1 MRRILTTLMILLVV
15 IVAGLSA
22 LVLLVNPNDFRD
34 GMVKQVAARS
44 GYQLKLDGP
53 LRWHVWPQLS
63 ILSGRMTL
71 TEPGASAPLV
81 RADNMR
87 LDVALLPL
95 LSHKLQVDKVM
106 LKGAVVELTSQTE
119 AVKDSTAPVEPK
131 NSDLPRIN
139 TGSGWSFDISR
150 LQVADSVLVF
160 QHANDELVTVRDIRL
175 QMEQDAQHQATVE
188 FRGRMNRDQRDWTL
202 SFTAQ
207 VDGSRYPDNLSA
219 TFNKMN
225 WSLQGAELP
234 VQGISGQASFQ
245 AAWKEA
251 QKTLS
256 FSQLALTANDSVLRG
271 EGHVV
276 LGDTQPQWTLNL
288 QADKL
293 DLDNLL
299 GQEAPAATTTVTQ
312 QGQSQPPRQ
321 QSPVIA
327 DNDTRPDYSNLRG
340 FSADLLL
347 NAGQVTWRGMNF
359 SNVSAQASNQFGLL
373 TISQLQGTLDGGQM
387 SLPGTLDARGA
398 EPTANFQ
405 PKLDNI
411 EIGTIL
417 NAFDYPI
424 NLTGK
429 LSLAGDFSGQKVDA
443 DNFRH
448 DWQGQAHLE
457 LRDSRAEGLNFQQ
470 LVQQAVERSTNV
482 KGKES
487 FESATRLDL
496 FASDIALDSGVL
508 DFSNMSGQS
517 SMLVLDGSG
526 SLDLIKEQGDMR
538 FNVRVL
544 EGWEGDS
551 NLIAVLKKTAIPLR
565 VYGPWA
571 SLNYSLQVDQ
581 ALRKELQDEMK
592 RRLNQWADRNQND
605 QNSKDL
611 KKLLDKL

>member
-1 MRRILTTLMILLVV
+1 MRRFLTTLMILLVV

-34 GMVKQVAARS
+34 GMVRQVAARS

-95 LSHKLQVDKVM
+95 LSHKLQVNQVM
-106 LKGAVVELTSQTE
+106 LKGAVVELTPQTE
-119 AVKDSTAPVEPK
+119 AVKDSAAPVEPK
-131 NSDLPRIN
+131 DSELPRVN

-150 LQVADSVLVF
+150 LQIADSVLVF

-175 QMEQDAQHQATVE
+175 QMEQDAQHQASVE
-188 FRGRMNRDQRDWTL
+188 FSGRMNRDQRDWTL
-202 SFTAQ
+202 SFTAR
-207 VDGSRYPDNLSA
+207 VDGGRYPDTLSA
-219 TFNKMN
+219 TFTKMD
-225 WSLQGAELP
+225 WMLQGAELP
-234 VQGISGQASFQ
+234 AQGISGQASFQ
-245 AAWKEA
+245 ASWKEA

-256 FSQLALTANDSVLRG
+256 FSQLALAANDSVLRG

-276 LGDTQPQWTLNL
+276 LGDAQPQWTLNL

-299 GQEAPAATTTVTQ
+299 GPGTPPAAAASEP
-312 QGQSQPPRQ
+312 GQTPPPRQ
-321 QSPVIA
+321 QRPVIA

-340 FSADLLL
+340 FSADLRLK
-347 NAGQVTWRGMNF
+347 AGQVIWRGMNF
-359 SNVSAQASNQFGLL
+359 TNVSAQASNQFGLL
-373 TISQLQGTLDGGQM
+373 TISQLQGAIDGGRM
-387 SLPGTLDARGA
+387 SLPGTLDARGV
-398 EPTANFQ
+398 EPAASFQ
-405 PKLDNI
+405 PALDNV
-411 EIGTIL
+411 EISTIL

-429 LSLAGDFSGQKVDA
+429 LTLAGEFSGQKIDA

-482 KGKES
+482 KAKENV
-487 FESATRLDL
+487 ESATRLDR
-496 FASDIALDSGVL
+496 FACDISLDGGVL
-508 DFSNMSGQS
+508 DFSNMAGQS
-517 SMLVLDGSG
+517 SMLALDGSG

-551 NLIAVLKKTAIPLR
+551 NLIAVLKKTAVPLR
-565 VYGPWA
+565 VYGPWE
-571 SLNYSLQVDQ
+571 SMSYSLQVDQ
-581 ALRKELQDEMK
+581 VLRKQLQDEMK

-605 QNSKDL
+605 QNSQDL